1 MSLLRLLNMARCKL
15 PGPERQRA
23 RRMRWHSPHT
33 WPVEKVEPRQWKN
46 RRNIGWKMCQNMNLT
61 KSANCSSELALS
73 ATSILPPG
81 IMIIQWEF
89 RFPVLRVSRELCK
102 QSKEMGTGSEDANRM
117 PIEFSLQLAFCWQMV
132 IRSWKSAAKCV
143 IRPPLNLFAAKAL
156 MRFAT
161 TKDHPSVWLPFGHA
175 NEHVRILRLQATD
188 SKIFKAALELL
199 ILTIE
204 REMPLQ

>member
-1 MSLLRLLNMARCKL
+1 MEKPSQHWMKNVTKYELDKISKL
-15 PGPERQRA
+15 QFWTGLVSNFHLA
-23 RRMRWHSPHT
+23 
-33 WPVEKVEPRQWKN
+33 PRHN
-46 RRNIGWKMCQNMNLT
+46 DHPM
-61 KSANCSSELALS
+61 
-73 ATSILPPG
+73 G
-81 IMIIQWEF
+81 IQISCPQSF
-89 RFPVLRVSRELCK
+89 QCK

-143 IRPPLNLFAAKAL
+143 IRPPLNLFAAKTL

-188 SKIFKAALELL
+188 SKFFKAALELL
-199 ILTIE
+199 ILTNE
-204 REMPLQ
+204 REMPLQQKVKRLRCIGCIEISWNVFSKLSLLL